1 MTEQK
6 NTQRAGG
13 TRPQK
18 KRDMN
23 TDTIKRIF
31 QSQFDY
37 KTYCNEIVHNI
48 FGCNDIATSP
58 EQLPSS
64 SDGDHNYFIGRMADA
79 DRRELGFFYT
89 RVAEG
94 SDVRRKRVG
103 LRKLI
108 APYLKYEVDAAIAVF
123 DDGNHWRLSYICDMK
138 EDATATKRFSYILGD
153 PQGQYKTPIER
164 LSKVASKS
172 GRFVLNDLK
181 EAFSVDALSKEF
193 FDEYHRHYDIIVKE
207 LEREGNSGTIYH
219 DYVKK
224 MLGRIVFLHFLQ
236 KKGWLDGNQ
245 AFLRDLFFMQPL
257 DRRAD
262 FLEKVMEP
270 LFFGIFNTEIG
281 QRGRLFSDRHWD
293 KQLLEGW
300 SALPYL
306 NGGLFEEDAV
316 DKLHIKLPG
325 SLFED
330 LFTFLASYNF
340 TVDENDPDD
349 AEVGVDPEMLGKIFE
364 SLLEDNKAKG
374 AFYTPK
380 EIVRYMCKESLIA
393 YLMSKLEN
401 SSDVQ
406 NASKRQNARSANN
419 PTQGTQCGNGENIT
433 ATTNASERLNAQS
446 ANNPTQGTQC
456 GDNDRNEKCVSET
469 RDLTSN
475 GENSGGLPDASARLN
490 AQSANNPTQG
500 TQCGGSEC
508 VSETRDLKT
517 AIRAFVEHHEMQP
530 ELEPYHDALDAA
542 LRNVKICD
550 PAIGSG
556 AFPMG
561 LLNELW
567 RCREA
572 LMDAA
577 DTSERCDLS
586 NTVQAKRSAVTS
598 TEKPLRAGGTR
609 PQTRVELKKQIIEN
623 NIYGVDIERGA
634 IDIARLRFWLSIVV
648 DAEEPEPLPNFDYKF
663 MQGNS
668 LIESYK
674 GIDLSRI
681 SNRLRGGQSKS
692 TQLLL
697 GLDSD
702 FSKKNLQLLIRDY
715 FKTADHKQKSSMR
728 QAINDEV
735 KRLITDFIGGTAA
748 DLDKLDPSAY
758 QDFFLWH
765 TWFKDIFDN
774 GGFDIVIGNP
784 PYFKY
789 EGKNKNEIDSI
800 RKSQYLEIAF
810 GGKLNAYKLFLALS
824 INKICKSNG
833 IISLIFQNSFIADK
847 QASILRREVI
857 NKHQIITIDSFPE
870 RDSKKKRV
878 FENVKMSVC
887 ILLMQKSVTGKRF
900 NVNFWNDKYKSSGTN
915 IKFSGDEIKRIDN
928 EDYCIPR
935 IEQKTIPLV
944 IKLRQMNKFPLKC
957 YEGELNMTFHK
968 SFFNSNPNNPTIL
981 KGAAIQRYYITY
993 RMSQG
998 EIEYLDEKRYLT
1010 ENSSEKAFHH
1020 EQERLA
1026 MQGMTG
1032 ANDKIRLVMTIVP
1045 RGVYLANS
1053 CNYIIPTKELPAKYL
1068 LGLMNSH
1075 LMNWYFRCFSTN
1087 SNVNGYEVENF
1098 PMPNDNTDIRREI
1111 TELVDIILRLKAN
1124 NASVDTSE
1132 QEQQIDKLVYQL
1144 YNLTPEEIAIIEQP

>member
-1 MTEQK
+1 
-6 NTQRAGG
+6 
-13 TRPQK
+13 
-18 KRDMN
+18 MN
-23 TDTIKRIF
+23 TDIIKRIF

-37 KTYCNEIVHNI
+37 TTYCNEIVHNI

-64 SDGDHNYFIGRMADA
+64 SDGDQNYFIGRMADT
-79 DRRELGFFYT
+79 DSRELGFFYT

-138 EDATATKRFSYILGD
+138 EGVTAAKRFSYILGD
-153 PQGQYKTPIER
+153 PQGQYKTPLER
-164 LSKVASKS
+164 LSDLGTQAASL
-172 GRFVLNDLK
+172 RLCDIRD
-181 EAFSVDALSKEF
+181 AFSVDALSKEF

-207 LEREGNSGTIYH
+207 LDRQGNSGALYH

-224 MLGRIVFLHFLQ
+224 MMGRIVFLHFLQ

-262 FLEKVMEP
+262 FLEKVLEP
-270 LFFGIFNTEIG
+270 LFFGIFNTEP
-281 QRGRLFSDRHWD
+281 QNREKVFSEHNWD
-293 KQLLEGW
+293 LSLLNEWNGG
-300 SALPYL
+300 STNALTHSHHHALPYL

-330 LFTFLASYNF
+330 LFSFLASYNF

-393 YLMSKLEN
+393 YLSSCVSKSPCPTGRNLVN
-401 SSDVQ
+401 LVDSAD
-406 NASKRQNARSANN
+406 ASNCERSKANN
-419 PTQGTQCGNGENIT
+419 NLQDSQDF
-433 ATTNASERLNAQS
+433 ASE
-446 ANNPTQGTQC
+446 
-456 GDNDRNEKCVSET
+456 
-469 RDLTSN
+469 TSR
-475 GENSGGLPDASARLN
+475 S
-490 AQSANNPTQG
+490 
-500 TQCGGSEC
+500 
-508 VSETRDLKT
+508 
-517 AIRAFVEHHEMQP
+517 IRRFVEHHEFP
-530 ELEPYHDALDAA
+530 SELESYRDTLDSA

-572 LMDAA
+572 LAQSNSQSELKEQKEISDSS
-577 DTSERCDLS
+577 DNSDCEKETSNCEMS
-586 NTVQAKRSAVTS
+586 
-598 TEKPLRAGGTR
+598 
-609 PQTRVELKKQIIEN
+609 RVELKKQIIEN
-623 NIYGVDIERGA
+623 NIYGVDFERGA

-702 FSKKNLQLLIRDY
+702 FSKKNLQRLMRDY
-715 FKTADHKQKSSMR
+715 FSVTDHKQKASMR

-735 KRLITDFIGGTAA
+735 KRLITDFIGGTTT
-748 DLDKLDPSAY
+748 DLDTLDPSAN

-784 PYFKY
+784 PYGAKLAEHFKQY
-789 EGKNKNEIDSI
+789 IKDNYFSASSHKKDGLKGSSDTFVAFIELGHRILCNQGSLAFIVPMSVGSSDALTSLQYMIEKTCSEIKISSYSNRPKQIFDAACVRTSI
-800 RKSQYLEIAF
+800 FMIKKDMTPIRHIYTT
-810 GGKLNAYKLFLALS
+810 KLNRRTENLTIKDIVDNLAY
-824 INKICKSNG
+824 
-833 IISLIFQNSFIADK
+833 
-847 QASILRREVI
+847 V
-857 NKHQIITIDSFPE
+857 
-870 RDSKKKRV
+870 DSKGQKIYGRYAKV
-878 FENVKMSVC
+878 GTESEVA
-887 ILLMQKSVTGKRF
+887 ILAKLLSSGKRIVDYYDEDGNGVYYRAAGGRYF
-900 NVNFWNDKYKSSGTN
+900 NVVTNYPTFSSAEKSFKCRYTN
-915 IKFSGDEIKRIDN
+915 IIGLILSSSYFYFYQQVYTDGLNIKRSEIEN
-928 EDYCIPR
+928 YPLPLLESIPK
-935 IEQKTIPLV
+935 EQMFFLE
-944 IKLRQMNKFPLKC
+944 KL
-957 YEGELNMTFHK
+957 Y
-968 SFFNSNPNNPTIL
+968 
-981 KGAAIQRYYITY
+981 QRYLAD
-993 RMSQG
+993 
-998 EIEYLDEKRYLT
+998 IEK
-1010 ENSSEKAFHH
+1010 
-1020 EQERLA
+1020 
-1026 MQGMTG
+1026 
-1032 ANDKIRLVMTIVP
+1032 
-1045 RGVYLANS
+1045 
-1053 CNYIIPTKELPAKYL
+1053 
-1068 LGLMNSH
+1068 
-1075 LMNWYFRCFSTN
+1075 
-1087 SNVNGYEVENF
+1087 
-1098 PMPNDNTDIRREI
+1098 
-1111 TELVDIILRLKAN
+1111 
-1124 NASVDTSE
+1124 NASVRQTSSSSTHHVE
-1132 QEQQIDKLVYQL
+1132 SFKEYKIVRSKAIIDEIDDYVGPL
-1144 YNLTPEEIAIIEQP
+1144 YGLTQEEINFIKNYELEFRMAGE

>member
-1 MTEQK
+1 MKEKLRTLFQQK
-6 NTQRAGG
+6 FNHKDYRKTVLENLLHAQQLLNE
-13 TRPQK
+13 PQLLEET
-18 KRDMN
+18 N
-23 TDTIKRIF
+23 
-31 QSQFDY
+31 
-37 KTYCNEIVHNI
+37 
-48 FGCNDIATSP
+48 
-58 EQLPSS
+58 
-64 SDGDHNYFIGRMADA
+64 DGDRIYGLGYLTDA
-79 DRRELGFFYT
+79 DGKQIGLYYT
-89 RVAEG
+89 DVVSG
-94 SDVRRKRVG
+94 DVRRKRVG
-103 LRKLI
+103 FRQMMKS
-108 APYLKYEVDAAIAVF
+108 YVKYGADAAIAVF
-123 DDGNHWRLSYICDMK
+123 ADKEHWRLSYMSDLK
-138 EDATATKRFSYILGD
+138 GGETSAKRFSYILGD
-153 PQGQYKTPIER
+153 PNGQYNTPVNR
-164 LSKVASKS
+164 LAQL
-172 GRFVLNDLK
+172 GTQAPRLRLK
-181 EAFSVDALSKEF
+181 DIFEAFSVETLSKEF
-193 FDEYHRHYDIIVKE
+193 FDKYHQHYDLIVDE
-207 LEREGNSGTIYH
+207 LAKQGKSGAQYH

-224 MLGRIVFLHFLQ
+224 MMGRIIFLHFLQ
-236 KKGWLDGNQ
+236 KKGWLNGNQ
-245 AFLRDLFFMQPL
+245 YFLRDLYFMSPYQ
-257 DRRAD
+257 AD
-262 FLEKVMEP
+262 FLEQVLEP
-270 LFFGIFNTEIG
+270 LFFGIFNTEIT
-281 QRGRLFSDRHWD
+281 QRERLFADEPWD
-293 KQLLEGW
+293 KNMLEEW
-300 SALPYL
+300 KSLPYL
-306 NGGLFEEDAV
+306 NGGLFERDEV
-316 DKLHIKLPG
+316 DKLHIKLPA

-393 YLMSKLEN
+393 YLDSKLKTG
-401 SSDVQ
+401 D
-406 NASKRQNARSANN
+406 ASERLNARSANN
-419 PTQGTQCGNGENIT
+419 PTQE
-433 ATTNASERLNAQS
+433 SVPLS
-446 ANNPTQGTQC
+446 QC
-456 GDNDRNEKCVSET
+456 GDVDPKE
-469 RDLTSN
+469 
-475 GENSGGLPDASARLN
+475 
-490 AQSANNPTQG
+490 
-500 TQCGGSEC
+500 EC
-508 VSETRDLKT
+508 VSETRDLKS
-517 AIRAFVEHHEMQP
+517 AIRTFVEHHEMQP
-530 ELEPYHDALDAA
+530 ELEPYRDALDAA

-572 LMDAA
+572 IEETA
-577 DTSERCDLS
+577 S
-586 NTVQAKRSAVTS
+586 
-598 TEKPLRAGGTR
+598 
-609 PQTRVELKKQIIEN
+609 RVDLKKQIIEN

-702 FSKKNLQLLIRDY
+702 FSKKNLQRLMRDY
-715 FKTADHKQKSSMR
+715 FSVTDHKQKASMR

-735 KRLITDFIGGTAA
+735 KRLITDFIGGNAA
-748 DLDKLDPSAY
+748 DLANLDPSAN

-800 RKSQYLEIAF
+800 RKTQYLEIAF

-824 INKICKSNG
+824 INKICISKG

-847 QASILRREVI
+847 QASILRRVVI

-887 ILLMQKSVTGKRF
+887 ILLMQKSVTGNRF
-900 NVNFWNDKYKSSGTN
+900 KVNFWDDKYKSSGTN
-915 IKFSGDEIKRIDN
+915 ISFSADEIKRIDN
-928 EDYCIPR
+928 EDCCIPR

-968 SFFNSNPNNPTIL
+968 SFFNSNSNNPTIL

-998 EIEYLDEKRYLT
+998 EIEYLDERRFLS

-1053 CNYIIPTKELPAKYL
+1053 CNYIIPTEKLPAKYL
-1068 LGLMNSH
+1068 LGLMNSR

-1098 PMPNDNTDIRREI
+1098 PMPSDNTDIRRKI
-1111 TELVDIILRLKAN
+1111 TELVDDILNLKAI
-1124 NASVDTSE
+1124 NASEDTSR
-1132 QEQQIDKLVYQL
+1132 QEQQIDKLVYKL
-1144 YNLTPEEIAIIEQP
+1144 YNLTPEEIAIIEQ

>member
-1 MTEQK
+1 
-6 NTQRAGG
+6 
-13 TRPQK
+13 
-18 KRDMN
+18 MN
-23 TDTIKRIF
+23 TDIIKRIF

-37 KTYCNEIVHNI
+37 TTYCNEIVHNI
-48 FGCNDIATSP
+48 FGCNDIATSS

-64 SDGDHNYFIGRMADA
+64 SDGDQNYFIGRLADA
-79 DRRELGFFYT
+79 DKRDLGFFYT

-108 APYLKYEVDAAIAVF
+108 QPYLKYEVDAAIAVF
-123 DDGNHWRLSYICDMK
+123 DDGTHWRLSYICDMK
-138 EDATATKRFSYILGD
+138 EGVTAAKRFSYILGA
-153 PQGQYKTPIER
+153 PQGQYKTPLER
-164 LSKVASKS
+164 LSDLGTQAASL
-172 GRFVLNDLK
+172 RLCDIRD
-181 EAFSVDALSKEF
+181 AFSVDALSKEF

-207 LEREGNSGTIYH
+207 LDRQGNSGALYH

-262 FLEKVMEP
+262 FLEKVLEP
-270 LFFGIFNTEIG
+270 LFFGIFNTETA
-281 QRGRLFSDRHWD
+281 QRERLFSDRHWD
-293 KQLLEGW
+293 KQLLEDW

-393 YLMSKLEN
+393 YLSSCVSKSPCPAGRNLVN
-401 SSDVQ
+401 LVDSAD
-406 NASKRQNARSANN
+406 ASNCERSKANN
-419 PTQGTQCGNGENIT
+419 SLQDSQDF
-433 ATTNASERLNAQS
+433 ASE
-446 ANNPTQGTQC
+446 
-456 GDNDRNEKCVSET
+456 
-469 RDLTSN
+469 TSR
-475 GENSGGLPDASARLN
+475 S
-490 AQSANNPTQG
+490 
-500 TQCGGSEC
+500 
-508 VSETRDLKT
+508 
-517 AIRAFVEHHEMQP
+517 IRRFVEHHEFP
-530 ELEPYHDALDAA
+530 SELESYRDTLDSA

-572 LMDAA
+572 LAQSNSQ
-577 DTSERCDLS
+577 SERKEKKENHNNNIGKNNSD
-586 NTVQAKRSAVTS
+586 NTFSSDCEKETS
-598 TEKPLRAGGTR
+598 DCEMS
-609 PQTRVELKKQIIEN
+609 RVELKKQIIEN

-648 DAEEPEPLPNFDYKF
+648 DAKEPEPLPNFDYKF

-702 FSKKNLQLLIRDY
+702 FSKKNLQRLMRDY
-715 FKTADHKQKSSMR
+715 FSVTDHKQKASMR

-735 KRLITDFIGGTAA
+735 KHLITDFIGGTAT
-748 DLDKLDPSAY
+748 DLDKLDPSAN

-784 PYFKY
+784 PYGAKLAEHFKQY
-789 EGKNKNEIDSI
+789 IKDNYFSASSHKKDGLKGSSDTFVAFIELGHRILCNQGSLAFIVPMSVGSSDALTSLQYMIEKTCSEIKISSYSNRPKQIFDAACVRTSI
-800 RKSQYLEIAF
+800 FMIKKDMTPIRHIYTT
-810 GGKLNAYKLFLALS
+810 KLNRRTENLTIKDIVDNLAY
-824 INKICKSNG
+824 
-833 IISLIFQNSFIADK
+833 
-847 QASILRREVI
+847 V
-857 NKHQIITIDSFPE
+857 
-870 RDSKKKRV
+870 DSKGQKIYGRYAKV
-878 FENVKMSVC
+878 GTESEVA
-887 ILLMQKSVTGKRF
+887 ILAKLLSSGKRIVDYYDEDGNGVYYRAAGGRYF
-900 NVNFWNDKYKSSGTN
+900 NVVTNYPTFSSAEKSFKCRYTN
-915 IKFSGDEIKRIDN
+915 IIGLILSSSYFYFYQQVYTDGLNIKRSEIEN
-928 EDYCIPR
+928 YPLPLLESIPK
-935 IEQKTIPLV
+935 EQMFFLE
-944 IKLRQMNKFPLKC
+944 KL
-957 YEGELNMTFHK
+957 Y
-968 SFFNSNPNNPTIL
+968 
-981 KGAAIQRYYITY
+981 QRYLAD
-993 RMSQG
+993 
-998 EIEYLDEKRYLT
+998 IEK
-1010 ENSSEKAFHH
+1010 
-1020 EQERLA
+1020 
-1026 MQGMTG
+1026 
-1032 ANDKIRLVMTIVP
+1032 
-1045 RGVYLANS
+1045 
-1053 CNYIIPTKELPAKYL
+1053 
-1068 LGLMNSH
+1068 
-1075 LMNWYFRCFSTN
+1075 
-1087 SNVNGYEVENF
+1087 
-1098 PMPNDNTDIRREI
+1098 
-1111 TELVDIILRLKAN
+1111 
-1124 NASVDTSE
+1124 NASVRQTSSSSTHHVE
-1132 QEQQIDKLVYQL
+1132 SFKEYKIVRSKAIIDEIDDYVGPL
-1144 YNLTPEEIAIIEQP
+1144 YGLTQEEINFIKNYELEFRMAGE